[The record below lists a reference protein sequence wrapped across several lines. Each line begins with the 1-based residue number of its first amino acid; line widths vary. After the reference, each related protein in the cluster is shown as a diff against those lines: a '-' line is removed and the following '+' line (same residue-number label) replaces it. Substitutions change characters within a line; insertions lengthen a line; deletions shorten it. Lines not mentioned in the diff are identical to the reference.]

1 MTYQKSTVI
10 LNASEI
16 SHDQSDKEYTLR
28 KTTLPGVCS
37 LDIDAKT
44 IKQPVIASVSVAIPV
59 SKACGIYSVL
69 YSDGLP
75 RSLYSLAMTM
85 SY

>member
-1 MTYQKSTVI
+1 MIKHGTYI
-10 LNASEI
+10 P
-16 SHDQSDKEYTLR
+16 
-28 KTTLPGVCS
+28 KTSTLPGDCS

-44 IKQPVIASVSVAIPV
+44 IKQAVIASVSVAIPV

-75 RSLYSLAMTM
+75 RSLCSLAMTM

>member
-1 MTYQKSTVI
+1 MIKHGAYIPQTS
-10 LNASEI
+10 
-16 SHDQSDKEYTLR
+16 
-28 KTTLPGVCS
+28 TLPGVCS

-75 RSLYSLAMTM
+75 QSLCSLAMTM